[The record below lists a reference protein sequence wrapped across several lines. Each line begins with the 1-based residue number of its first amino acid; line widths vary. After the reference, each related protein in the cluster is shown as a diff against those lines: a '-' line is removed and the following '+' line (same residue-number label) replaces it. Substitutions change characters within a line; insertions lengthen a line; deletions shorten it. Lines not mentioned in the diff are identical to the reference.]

1 MNELGYKVAVVYG
14 GIESEERE
22 RIILDFQKGIYDVL
36 VTNPH
41 TLAESVSLHMIS
53 HDAIYLEYS
62 FNLTHMLQSRDRIH
76 RLGLNKGQETNYY
89 YFCLNGQPE
98 SRSTI
103 DKKIYNK
110 LNEKKEIMLKAIERT
125 SLSVEYTIDEKAE
138 ILQIMQEDHFE
149 QKYTDRKDMFEEG
162 SETSEL
168 ARANIIKTIQEIER
182 QNIVILEKIQKFS
195 DRREELITS
204 QEIYIKRFS
213 DVVDGYYKI
222 IENPNLVENSEQRLE
237 DAETIIVNFY
247 DQQIAIL
254 KMLNNNELREFDI
267 SLKLLKE
274 DNIDLL

>member
-1 MNELGYKVAVVYG
+1 
-14 GIESEERE
+14 
-22 RIILDFQKGIYDVL
+22 
-36 VTNPH
+36 
-41 TLAESVSLHMIS
+41 
-53 HDAIYLEYS
+53 
-62 FNLTHMLQSRDRIH
+62 
-76 RLGLNKGQETNYY
+76 
-89 YFCLNGQPE
+89 
-98 SRSTI
+98 
-103 DKKIYNK
+103 
-110 LNEKKEIMLKAIERT
+110 
-125 SLSVEYTIDEKAE
+125 
-138 ILQIMQEDHFE
+138 
-149 QKYTDRKDMFEEG
+149 MFEEG

-237 DAETIIVNFY
+237 EAETIIVNFY
-247 DQQIAIL
+247 DQQIATL

>member
-1 MNELGYKVAVVYG
+1 
-14 GIESEERE
+14 
-22 RIILDFQKGIYDVL
+22 
-36 VTNPH
+36 
-41 TLAESVSLHMIS
+41 
-53 HDAIYLEYS
+53 
-62 FNLTHMLQSRDRIH
+62 
-76 RLGLNKGQETNYY
+76 
-89 YFCLNGQPE
+89 
-98 SRSTI
+98 
-103 DKKIYNK
+103 
-110 LNEKKEIMLKAIERT
+110 
-125 SLSVEYTIDEKAE
+125 
-138 ILQIMQEDHFE
+138 
-149 QKYTDRKDMFEEG
+149 MFEEG

>member
-1 MNELGYKVAVVYG
+1 
-14 GIESEERE
+14 
-22 RIILDFQKGIYDVL
+22 
-36 VTNPH
+36 
-41 TLAESVSLHMIS
+41 MIA

-76 RLGLNKGQETNYY
+76 RLGLNKDQETNYY
-89 YFCLNGQPE
+89 YFCLNGHPE

-138 ILQIMQEDHFE
+138 ILQMMQEDNFE
-149 QKYTDRKDMFEEG
+149 QKYTDRKDMFEES

-237 DAETIIVNFY
+237 EAETIIINFY
-247 DQQIAIL
+247 DQQIATL

>member
-1 MNELGYKVAVVYG
+1 
-14 GIESEERE
+14 
-22 RIILDFQKGIYDVL
+22 
-36 VTNPH
+36 
-41 TLAESVSLHMIS
+41 
-53 HDAIYLEYS
+53 
-62 FNLTHMLQSRDRIH
+62 
-76 RLGLNKGQETNYY
+76 
-89 YFCLNGQPE
+89 
-98 SRSTI
+98 
-103 DKKIYNK
+103 
-110 LNEKKEIMLKAIERT
+110 
-125 SLSVEYTIDEKAE
+125 
-138 ILQIMQEDHFE
+138 
-149 QKYTDRKDMFEEG
+149 MFEEG

-222 IENPNLVENSEQRLE
+222 IENLNLVENSEQRLE
-237 DAETIIVNFY
+237 EAETIIVNFY
-247 DQQIAIL
+247 DQQIATL